1 MGKIE
6 TMKNLIIL
14 LIIFAFISCGND
26 TETKIEEPKEDLTE
40 LNEASQSAVEINE
53 MQVTAQPILYIEEQ
67 SKLEGDSIAIKL
79 GKAYGEIMAFLG
91 ENKLEMI
98 AAPMAITTEF
108 SMEEMFWAFNA
119 AIAVETPEDIELT
132 GRIKAGTS
140 YEGKAVKA
148 IHIGP
153 YSESMVTYEALEQ
166 YLKDNNLEM
175 NGQPWEEYVDDP
187 TQVAE
192 KDLRTFIYYPVK

>member
-1 MGKIE
+1 
-6 TMKNLIIL
+6 MKNLSLL
-14 LIIFAFISCGND
+14 LIIFAFLSCSND

-40 LNEASQSAVEINE
+40 LNESSQSAIEISE
-53 MQVTAQPILYIEEQ
+53 MEVTSQPILYIEEQ
-67 SKLEGDSIAIKL
+67 SKLEGEGIAIKL
-79 GKAYGEIMAFLG
+79 GKAYGEIMTFLG
-91 ENKLEMI
+91 KNKLEMM
-98 AAPMAITTEF
+98 AAPMAITTKF
-108 SMEEMFWAFNA
+108 SMGEMFWAFNA
-119 AIAVETPEDIELT
+119 AISVEIPEDVELT

-148 IHIGP
+148 IHIGS

-166 YLKDNNLEM
+166 YLINNNLEM

>member
-6 TMKNLIIL
+6 IMKNLSLL
-14 LIIFAFISCGND
+14 LIIFAFLSCSND

-40 LNEASQSAVEINE
+40 AIEASESDIEISE
-53 MQVTAQPILYIEEQ
+53 IDVTSQPILYIEEQ

-79 GKAYGEIMAFLG
+79 GKAYGEIMTFLG
-91 ENKLEMI
+91 ENELEMM
-98 AAPMAITTEF
+98 AAPMAITTKF

-119 AIAVETPEDIELT
+119 AIAVEIPEDIELT

-140 YEGKAVKA
+140 YEGKVVKA

-153 YSESMVTYEALEQ
+153 YSESMITYEALEQ
-166 YLKDNNLEM
+166 YVKDNNLEM

-187 TQVAE
+187 TQIAE

>member
-1 MGKIE
+1 
-6 TMKNLIIL
+6 MKNLIIL

-153 YSESMVTYEALEQ
+153 YSESMVTYEALQQ